1 MSLTEREM
9 FEKSFERPKNYFKL
23 SARRQWD
30 IDSNL
35 GILDWTGGNLTTADK
50 LRFNKHYK

>member
-1 MSLTEREM
+1 MTDYEM
-9 FEKSFERPKNYFKL
+9 FEKSFERPKDYFKL